1 LCPRFTLFLS
11 LIPIQEKVIYFEFY
25 LFKKK
30 IFSFK
35 TNFLFRFCFI
45 LFFVDKSVLVLPENS
60 FKSDIIV
67 LFKLFFITF
76 LDIILINNYFFK
88 CCIIIYFLI
97 FNISGIN
104 MIRFLE
110 FTIL

>member
-1 LCPRFTLFLS
+1 MVFVLFD
-11 LIPIQEKVIYFEFY
+11 
-25 LFKKK
+25 
-30 IFSFK
+30 
-35 TNFLFRFCFI
+35 FI
-45 LFFVDKSVLVLPENS
+45 FVDKTVLVLPENS

-88 CCIIIYFLI
+88 CCIIIYFRI